1 MRNLATIRPV
11 HVFLAAVLGT
21 LTLGGVADAQIFV
34 SEREVLRQARYQW
47 MQQKRNYPVP
57 EDPRVQRYVECIAYN
72 ILTTLDESFH
82 DMAWEVVVFD
92 SPAQN
97 ASADPAGKISVYT
110 GILEVADSPDALA
123 AVIGHEIAHV
133 TEDHV
138 MERVRR
144 GRRNDLLAIGAGA
157 VTGMPNTAR
166 EMSMVYLTLPFSR
179 EQETDADIVGLDYM
193 ARAGFD
199 PRASIY
205 LWKNL
210 TDAAEGKEP
219 NEFLSSHPS
228 NKARINN
235 LVRNLT
241 PALIT
246 YNEAREAGARPNCR
260 LSG

>member
-1 MRNLATIRPV
+1 MRNPASFRPV
-11 HVFLAAVLGT
+11 HVFLAAVLGV
-21 LTLGGVADAQIFV
+21 LTLGSPADAQIFV

-57 EDPRVQRYVECIAYN
+57 EDPRIQRYVECIAYH
-72 ILTTLDESFH
+72 ILTTIDERFH
-82 DMAWEVVVFD
+82 DMAWEVVVFE

-110 GILEVADSPDALA
+110 GILDVADSPDALA

-144 GRRNDLLAIGAGA
+144 ARRNDLLAIGAGA

-166 EMSMVYLTLPFSR
+166 EMSMLWLTLPYGR
-179 EQETDADIVGLDYM
+179 EQEIDADVVGLDYM

-199 PRASIY
+199 PRASLY

-210 TDAAEGKEP
+210 TDANEG
-219 NEFLSSHPS
+219 NERNELLSSHPS
-228 NKARINN
+228 NKARIDN
-235 LVRNLT
+235 LVRNIT